1 VTAAL
6 VLGAA
11 ATACTPSIGDKCVL
25 STDCSLRGERLCDS
39 AQPDGYCTI
48 FDCRGNLCP
57 DEAACVLFHPNV
69 AGCSYDDRTPSR
81 SGRTFCLA
89 QCHGNSD
96 CRPGYV
102 CADPRQ
108 APWSARILDDDQT
121 QRVCIVPPDKASVE
135 AGVVDDAPVCSVNGV
150 DASAIDAAPSDAAP
164 RDGGADAPGDAAPG
178 DASGDAADA
187 GIRDA
192 SDAG

>member
-1 VTAAL
+1 VTAG
-6 VLGAA
+6 LGVA

-25 STDCSLRGERLCDS
+25 STDCSLRGERLCDN
-39 AQPDGYCTI
+39 AQPGGYCTI
-48 FDCRGNLCP
+48 FDCRANLCP

-69 AGCSYDDRTPSR
+69 AGCGYDDRTPSR
-81 SGRTFCLA
+81 SGRTFCMA
-89 QCHGNSD
+89 QCHSNSD

-108 APWSARILDDDQT
+108 TPWYAKILDDDQT
-121 QRVCIVPPDKASVE
+121 QRVCIVPPDPGSDQEPVKPD
-135 AGVVDDAPVCSVNGV
+135 AGDDLPVCRANGSGAV
-150 DASAIDAAPSDAAP
+150 DASAPPVDAEAGPPDAA
-164 RDGGADAPGDAAPG
+164 GDATDGP
-178 DASGDAADA
+178 DAADA